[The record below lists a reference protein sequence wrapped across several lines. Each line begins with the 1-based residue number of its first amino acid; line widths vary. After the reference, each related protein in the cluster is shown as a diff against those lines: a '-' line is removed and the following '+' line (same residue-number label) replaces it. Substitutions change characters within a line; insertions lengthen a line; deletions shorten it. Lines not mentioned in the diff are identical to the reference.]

1 MAAAGTGLP
10 GSRGD
15 VASSPANM
23 SGMGA
28 AEAASADAL
37 FRVQAGFRNLT
48 QALEP
53 AAQQAAAAIA
63 EQDVQAGQFR
73 ERMAITGADQAY
85 NEAMRTGTL
94 AKLGNARDND
104 LDALRL
110 EHAFDPDAF
119 QKAAS
124 EYRTAALQGPVPGGL
139 AIDWAA
145 DFDRRSTSILSTI
158 RTARANV
165 DLEES
170 KGALNARRERL
181 VSDMLDGAGGRSLTE
196 VFNDPSIV
204 SALEQ
209 LGGVHDEL
217 AANPAFGV
225 SREEADAARAS
236 DIARVKA
243 GVVQSAILNTYR
255 TLGAD
260 AALGELQEL
269 VAGSAAYATPSGS
282 RDGMVVEGNLDLTS
296 RPQVQNDDGTVSTVR
311 TISIEQDGQHILIP
325 TVTEDGRV
333 VADDEA
339 VAIYEQS
346 GKHLGVFATEDA
358 ATAYA
363 EALHEDQAAGR
374 TGGLGLSRTERQLAF
389 NTARDAVQQEIG
401 LSNQRRNQAEAAQA
415 QAEREVGRLIDED
428 VARVSATGQGSG
440 LTEAEVRSVGGD
452 AAVMR
457 WYKQRA
463 EATEFHN
470 LVGTLPLD
478 DPEAAAAQIA
488 AATARRTTLSNMPL
502 IQDAGDLAT
511 ITNAMIQ
518 VESSG
523 VNGQI
528 SADPDGV
535 GPAGGGAYGIMQVMP
550 DTARRIAG
558 KLGLPYDANRLRTDA
573 AYNKQIGT
581 EYLSE
586 LVDRY
591 NGDTFLAVTAYHA
604 GEGNVDGWLKSVG
617 DPRSGRI
624 TREAWLDGVEQRG
637 NPRSAAYPR
646 KVLAALGAGQQA
658 AAWES
663 YHGNRALRATD
674 PAVSVQADFAV
685 RGARER
691 WQAAPNS
698 VPAAESYV
706 QANIDAQDRVR
717 IQQGQRRTLP
727 VATLAIYAGDLTAF
741 EQAGDVTG
749 FQTYLQRVSRQFG
762 KHGDRVAQDILEVR
776 GDTRFAAQ
784 VGARAMRQAQAGV
797 RPSRTEVEQ
806 ANTAGR
812 AEQANRAGAG
822 TTTRSVQTMS
832 NADLLAAAGLN

>member
-15 VASSPANM
+15 VATSPANM
-23 SGMGA
+23 TGMGA

-48 QALEP
+48 QAIEP
-53 AAQQAAAAIA
+53 AAQQAATTLA
-63 EQDVQAGQFR
+63 EQDIQAGQFR

-85 NEAMRTGTL
+85 NQALRTGTL

-110 EHAFDPDAF
+110 QHAFDPDGF

-124 EYRTAALQGPVPGGL
+124 EYRTASLQGPVPGGL

-165 DLEES
+165 DLKES
-170 KGALNARRERL
+170 K
-181 VSDMLDGAGGRSLTE
+181 
-196 VFNDPSIV
+196 
-204 SALEQ
+204 SALEARRISLVKDALSGGNSQ
-209 LGGVHDEL
+209 SFEEAMADPAVMGAITELGAVHDEL
-217 AANPAFGV
+217 ETNPAFGM
-225 SREEADAARAS
+225 SPEESALERAS
-236 DIARVKA
+236 DISRIKA
-243 GVVQSAILNTYR
+243 GAVSSAALNVLR
-255 TLGAD
+255 TEGAD
-260 AALGELQEL
+260 AALARLQEL
-269 VAGSAAYATPSGS
+269 LIDNSLP
-282 RDGMVVEGNLDLTS
+282 LDRS
-296 RPQVQNDDGTVSTVR
+296 
-311 TISIEQDGQHILIP
+311 
-325 TVTEDGRV
+325 
-333 VADDEA
+333 
-339 VAIYEQS
+339 
-346 GKHLGVFATEDA
+346 
-358 ATAYA
+358 
-363 EALHEDQAAGR
+363 
-374 TGGLGLSRTERQLAF
+374 ERQLAF
-389 NTARDAVQQEIG
+389 NVARDAVNQEIG
-401 LSNQRRNQAEAAQA
+401 LANERRNQQASAQA
-415 QAEREVGRLIDED
+415 HAEREVGRLIDED
-428 VARVSATGQGSG
+428 VARISMTGQGSG
-440 LTEAEVRSVGGD
+440 LTEAQVRSVGGD
-452 AAVMR
+452 AAVLR

-463 EATEFHN
+463 EATDFHG

-488 AATARRTTLSNMPL
+488 AATARRTTLSSMPMV
-502 IQDAGDLAT
+502 QDAGDLAT
-511 ITNAMIQ
+511 LKNAIIQ
-518 VESSG
+518 VESG
-523 VNGQI
+523 GRTGLV
-528 SADPDGV
+528 SADPDGA
-535 GPAGGGAYGIMQVMP
+535 GPAGGGAFGIMQVLP
-550 DTARRIAG
+550 DTARRMAQ
-558 KLGLPYDANRLRTDA
+558 KLGIPFDANRLRTDR
-573 AYNKQIGT
+573 AYNEQIGT
-581 EYLSE
+581 AYLTE

-617 DPRSGRI
+617 DPRSGQI

-658 AAWES
+658 TAWDA
-663 YHGNRALRATD
+663 YQGNRAVRSTD
-674 PAVSVQADFAV
+674 PAVSVQGDFAV

-691 WQAAPNS
+691 WQASPNS
-698 VPAAESYV
+698 VPAAEGYV
-706 QANIDAQDRVR
+706 QANIDAQDRGR
-717 IQQGQRRTLP
+717 IQAGQRRTLP

-762 KHGDRVAQDILEVR
+762 RHGDKVAQDILEIR

-784 VGARAMRQAQAGV
+784 VQARAGRQAQAGV
-797 RPSRTEVEQ
+797 RPSRVEVEQ

-822 TTTRSVQTMS
+822 TTTRSIQTMS
-832 NADLLAAAGLN
+832 NADVLAAAGLSQ

>member
-15 VASSPANM
+15 VATSPANM

-53 AAQQAAAAIA
+53 AAQQAAATIA

-104 LDALRL
+104 LDALML

-124 EYRTAALQGPVPGGL
+124 EYRTASLQGPVPGGL

-181 VSDMLDGAGGRSLTE
+181 VSDMTTAAGGRSLSDALA
-196 VFNDPSIV
+196 DPEIAT
-204 SALEQ
+204 ALVQ

-225 SREEADAARAS
+225 SPEEADAARAS

-243 GVVQSAILNTYR
+243 GAVSAGLLQTLR
-255 TLGAD
+255 TEGAD
-260 AALGELQEL
+260 AALAGLQTL
-269 VAGSAAYATPSGS
+269 LTDPALP
-282 RDGMVVEGNLDLTS
+282 LD
-296 RPQVQNDDGTVSTVR
+296 
-311 TISIEQDGQHILIP
+311 
-325 TVTEDGRV
+325 
-333 VADDEA
+333 
-339 VAIYEQS
+339 
-346 GKHLGVFATEDA
+346 
-358 ATAYA
+358 
-363 EALHEDQAAGR
+363 
-374 TGGLGLSRTERQLAF
+374 RTERQLAF

-440 LTEAEVRSVGGD
+440 LTETEVRAVGGD
-452 AAVMR
+452 AAVVR

-463 EATEFHN
+463 EAVEFHN
-470 LVGTLPLD
+470 IVGTLPLD

-488 AATARRTTLSNMPL
+488 AATARRTTLSSMPMV
-502 IQDAGDLAT
+502 QDAGDLAT
-511 ITNAMIQ
+511 IKNAIIQ
-518 VESSG
+518 VESG
-523 VNGQI
+523 GRTGLV
-528 SADPDGV
+528 SADPDGA
-535 GPAGGGAYGIMQVMP
+535 GPAGGGAFGVMQVLP
-550 DTARRIAG
+550 DTARRMAQ
-558 KLGLPYDANRLRTDA
+558 KLGIPFDANRLRTDR
-573 AYNKQIGT
+573 AYNEQIGT
-581 EYLSE
+581 AYLTE

-617 DPRSGRI
+617 DPRSGGI
-624 TREAWLDGVEQRG
+624 TREAWLDGVERRG

-658 AAWES
+658 AAWDA
-663 YHGNRALRATD
+663 YQGNRAVRSTD
-674 PAVSVQADFAV
+674 PAVSVQTDFAV

-698 VPAAESYV
+698 VPAAEGYV
-706 QANIDAQDRVR
+706 QANIDAQDRGR
-717 IQQGQRRTLP
+717 IQAGQRRTLP

-797 RPSRTEVEQ
+797 RPNRTEVEQ

-822 TTTRSVQTMS
+822 TTTRSVQTAS
-832 NADLLAAAGLN
+832 SDDLRRIAGFE